1 MEIIIKI
8 KVGDWVND
16 NLDNLVNNQL
26 PPQIIDALHNVNLNY
41 ESMQIKVNNRKITL
55 WGFIYMHFLSPY
67 RHYIMCT
74 LFPEER
80 CIICTVSVT
89 LHLFKD

>member
-16 NLDNLVNNQL
+16 NLDNMVNNQL

-41 ESMQIKVNNRKITL
+41 ESMQIKVNNKKIPLT
-55 WGFIYMHFLSPY
+55 I
-67 RHYIMCT
+67 
-74 LFPEER
+74 
-80 CIICTVSVT
+80 
-89 LHLFKD
+89 

>member
-16 NLDNLVNNQL
+16 NLDNMVNNQL

-41 ESMQIKVNNRKITL
+41 ESMQIKVNNNNKKVAHIKN
-55 WGFIYMHFLSPY
+55 Y
-67 RHYIMCT
+67 
-74 LFPEER
+74 
-80 CIICTVSVT
+80 
-89 LHLFKD
+89 

>member
-16 NLDNLVNNQL
+16 NLDNMVNNQL

-41 ESMQIKVNNRKITL
+41 ESMQIKVNNNNKKIAH
-55 WGFIYMHFLSPY
+55 IKNY
-67 RHYIMCT
+67 
-74 LFPEER
+74 
-80 CIICTVSVT
+80 
-89 LHLFKD
+89 